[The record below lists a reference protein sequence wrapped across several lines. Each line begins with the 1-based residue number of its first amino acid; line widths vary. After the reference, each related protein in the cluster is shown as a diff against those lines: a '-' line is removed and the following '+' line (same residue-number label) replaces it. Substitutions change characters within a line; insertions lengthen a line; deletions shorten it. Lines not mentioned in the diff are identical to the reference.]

1 MLGLFLSILL
11 SIYHPPVS
19 YDISLAGNFG
29 EPRPHHFHGGID
41 IKTDGVE
48 GKAIYAIGD
57 GYVSRVTMGLYGF
70 GNAVYVT
77 HPEGYTSVYCHLKAF
92 SPRIKAALRRYQ
104 YQARSVDSAQW
115 QHGEQYGTASASG
128 NTRHRD
134 LGYA

>member
-92 SPRIKAALRRYQ
+92 SPRIKAALRR
-104 YQARSVDSAQW
+104 ARSVDSAQW

>member
-77 HPEGYTSVYCHLKAF
+77 P
-92 SPRIKAALRRYQ
+92 YQ
-104 YQARSVDSAQW
+104 GCPATLPVS
-115 QHGEQYGTASASG
+115 T
-128 NTRHRD
+128 
-134 LGYA
+134 

>member
-92 SPRIKAALRRYQ
+92 TPRIKAALRRYQ
-104 YQARSVDSAQW
+104 YQHETSEGDARFSPL
-115 QHGEQYGTASASG
+115 E
-128 NTRHRD
+128 
-134 LGYA
+134 

>member
-1 MLGLFLSILL
+1 MLSLFLSILL

-92 SPRIKAALRRYQ
+92 SPRIKAGPAPLP
-104 YQARSVDSAQW
+104 VSA
-115 QHGEQYGTASASG
+115 
-128 NTRHRD
+128 
-134 LGYA
+134 

>member
-57 GYVSRVTMGLYGF
+57 GYVSRVTMGSS
-70 GNAVYVT
+70 
-77 HPEGYTSVYCHLKAF
+77 EGILATYQGCLAPLSV
-92 SPRIKAALRRYQ
+92 S
-104 YQARSVDSAQW
+104 
-115 QHGEQYGTASASG
+115 T
-128 NTRHRD
+128 
-134 LGYA
+134 

>member
-1 MLGLFLSILL
+1 MLSVLLSIIL

-92 SPRIKAALRRYQ
+92 TPRIKAALRRYQ
-104 YQARSVDSAQW
+104 YQHETSEGDARFSPL
-115 QHGEQYGTASASG
+115 E
-128 NTRHRD
+128 
-134 LGYA
+134 